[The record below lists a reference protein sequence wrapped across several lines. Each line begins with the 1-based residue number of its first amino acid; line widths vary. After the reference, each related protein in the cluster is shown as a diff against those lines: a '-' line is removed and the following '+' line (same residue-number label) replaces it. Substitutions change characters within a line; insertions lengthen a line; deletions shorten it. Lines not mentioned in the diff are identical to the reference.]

1 MEQENLDISAI
12 LEYQNFLN
20 GIDKVG
26 SSILTPAKVQEHFNE
41 IGEALNFLI
50 VYPDIFVDVMTP
62 TDAVFN
68 LFFYQRLILRSFAR
82 YKQTYVTATRAASK
96 SFLAFLSRYLSCMEL
111 PNQATFVCMNIKQQA
126 TKVAREKVEDD
137 LWNKFPLLKNEMI
150 KIPQPGKAPLSPFK
164 GGNDYAQYRFSNNS
178 RFDVVSVDSAR
189 GLRRTSG
196 LIEEVIEQDP
206 IKINEK
212 IIPLL
217 NVSRRTN
224 LGEVLPNEPHAAKIY
239 VTTAG
244 YQGTFAYQKF
254 IETLCL
260 TALDPDKYMCI
271 SMTYKV
277 PLMHGLLDKEQIR
290 DILASPSFDRDSFDR
305 EYNSI

>member
-111 PNQATFVCMNIKQQA
+111 PNEATFVCMNIKQQA

-137 LWNKFPLLKNEMI
+137 L
-150 KIPQPGKAPLSPFK
+150 
-164 GGNDYAQYRFSNNS
+164 
-178 RFDVVSVDSAR
+178 
-189 GLRRTSG
+189 
-196 LIEEVIEQDP
+196 
-206 IKINEK
+206 
-212 IIPLL
+212 
-217 NVSRRTN
+217 
-224 LGEVLPNEPHAAKIY
+224 
-239 VTTAG
+239 
-244 YQGTFAYQKF
+244 
-254 IETLCL
+254 
-260 TALDPDKYMCI
+260 
-271 SMTYKV
+271 
-277 PLMHGLLDKEQIR
+277 
-290 DILASPSFDRDSFDR
+290 
-305 EYNSI
+305 